1 MTSKYPEWLIQRVA
15 RVIVSNYEDFPDPY
29 DLSDSS
35 ELSGWRDEI
44 IADAERTAEAVLD
57 ALNFRRKTSHGL
69 VVAGSGLV
77 YQAATL
83 DPWNPDSPKLPAL
96 ESWCAHTEWIE
107 VEL

>member
-1 MTSKYPEWLIQRVA
+1 MTSKYPDWLIQRVA
-15 RVIVSNYEDFPDPY
+15 RAAAQGTDTTEDLYGTDPTTGKPWSAMYIYEW
-29 DLSDSS
+29 
-35 ELSGWRDEI
+35 EQG
-44 IADAERTAEAVLD
+44 AEAVLD

-107 VEL
+107 VEP